1 MHILHIVSS
10 YPDPIAGETR
20 ASLSLLE
27 LVPEFE
33 HSVYS
38 FKRTG
43 WRPGTW
49 ATAFDDSVGRD
60 HRAIAYGAPP
70 KGLFLERYLD
80 RLADW
85 ILDDVERRN
94 LKPDLIHAH
103 KLSTDGLVAQRVAA
117 RLGAPVMVSLQG
129 NTDVRIVGVKR
140 DLGPRWRA
148 LWRDAAVVFPFAPW
162 ALTGLEALLGARTG
176 PVRMLPCPTTC
187 DAVIAP
193 RAAPPLVRTAFNIVH
208 HRNKNIARLVRAV
221 ARAAATVP
229 DIQLEVIGG
238 GDAAAFAD
246 VARMIDRTAPGRAR
260 LVGAVAHDR
269 MQALFNASCGF
280 ALVSQRESYGM
291 VYAEALLAG
300 APCLFS
306 RRRAIDGYFEEGG
319 VVLAADPRDEEEIAG
334 ALVRLVR
341 EQDGFKARLAQLQ
354 HNGGLALLRRDA
366 IAAAYRAG
374 VAEAAATRRAP
385 SLSPVLS

>member
-1 MHILHIVSS
+1 MRILHIISS

-33 HSVYS
+33 HCVYS

-43 WRPGTW
+43 WRPGIW
-49 ATAFDDSVGRD
+49 VTAFDDSVGQD

-70 KGLFLERYLD
+70 KGLFLERHLD
-80 RLADW
+80 HLADW
-85 ILDDVERRN
+85 IMDDMERRN

-103 KLSTDGLVAQRVAA
+103 KLSTDGLVAQRIAA
-117 RLGAPVMVSLQG
+117 RLGAPMMVSLQG
-129 NTDVRIVGVKR
+129 NTDTMIVSVKR
-140 DLGPRWRA
+140 DLRPRWRT

-162 ALTGLEALLGARTG
+162 ALTRLEAMLDARTG
-176 PVRMLPCPTTC
+176 PVRMLPCPTSC

-193 RAAPPLVRTAFNIVH
+193 RAAPPLFRTAFNIVH
-208 HRNKNIARLVRAV
+208 HRNKNIARLVRAL
-221 ARAAATVP
+221 ARAAVAVP
-229 DIQLEVIGG
+229 DIRLEVIGG
-238 GDAAAFAD
+238 GDGLAFAD
-246 VARMIDRTAPGRAR
+246 VARMIDRTAPGLAR
-260 LVGAVAHDR
+260 MVGSLPHGKV
-269 MQALFNASCGF
+269 QALFNASCGF

-306 RRRAIDGYFEEGG
+306 RGRAIDGYFEEGG
-319 VVLAADPRDEEEIAG
+319 VVMAVDPGDEAEIAD
-334 ALVRLVR
+334 AMVRLVR

-354 HNGGLALLRRDA
+354 QNGGLALLRRDA
-366 IAAAYRAG
+366 IADAYRAG
-374 VAEAAATRRAP
+374 VEEAAATRCARLSTMP
-385 SLSPVLS
+385 S